1 MENQKTKKQ
10 GHTTHFL
17 IGSFAMLLIISIGAF
32 VCLGYYMGRV
42 SENSIDKVGNVY
54 MAGIKEHIVAHFRTL
69 IDLKFEQ
76 VESVVKV
83 VPNDMDNAEELYEEL
98 VYRSNVRNF
107 YYLALCAED
116 GRIEMLDGEFFQFAD
131 PDPFFESLK
140 RGEKKVAVGRD
151 INGNEV
157 IIFGVSADY
166 PMKNGEK
173 CLAMAAAVPIEY
185 ISTMLGT
192 DEDEDALIYSH
203 IIRKDGSFIVSDMS
217 DEYPDY
223 FSALYGR
230 YDHDDPVKIENYIQ
244 DLSASMEKKEDYSSI
259 MNFEGS
265 SQQIYCTLLPY
276 SEWHLLT
283 ILPFGVLNETVE
295 NMNRSRTAAT
305 MLVCAVIL
313 VVLLT
318 IFFTYFRIT
327 RQQLRDLELAREE
340 ALEANKAKSTF
351 LSNMSHDIRTPM
363 NAIVGMTDIAKY
375 NIDDKEKVQDCLDK
389 ITASS
394 TQLLNLLNNILDM
407 SEIEMDMLKLKE
419 SSFNMT
425 ELAENIQV
433 VLSQMARGR
442 KVEFEMSCDIK
453 HANLLG
459 DAVRLR
465 QVLMNIISNGIKY
478 TEASGKVAVSIRED
492 LEGGDSDYAL
502 LDIAV
507 EDTGVGMT
515 QDFIDH
521 YIFRPFERAEDRR
534 VQKVE
539 GSGIGM
545 SITKSIIDA
554 MGAALRIE
562 STVGEGSKFFVRMR
576 LKKDK
581 DVQKNFVQE
590 DGLLILDA
598 TGRNILVVED
608 NELNMEIITAI
619 LERTHANVTCAWNAE
634 EAVDIITRS
643 EEGCFDLILMDI
655 QMPGMDGYSAART
668 IRGMDR
674 KDAMT
679 VPIMAM
685 TANAFAQDVE
695 KALNAG
701 MNAHI
706 AKPIDVDELFQ
717 KMYHFLCT

>member
-1 MENQKTKKQ
+1 MVTDV
-10 GHTTHFL
+10 T
-17 IGSFAMLLIISIGAF
+17 
-32 VCLGYYMGRV
+32 
-42 SENSIDKVGNVY
+42 
-54 MAGIKEHIVAHFRTL
+54 
-69 IDLKFEQ
+69 
-76 VESVVKV
+76 
-83 VPNDMDNAEELYEEL
+83 
-98 VYRSNVRNF
+98 
-107 YYLALCAED
+107 
-116 GRIEMLDGEFFQFAD
+116 
-131 PDPFFESLK
+131 
-140 RGEKKVAVGRD
+140 
-151 INGNEV
+151 V
-157 IIFGVSADY
+157 I
-166 PMKNGEK
+166 
-173 CLAMAAAVPIEY
+173 
-185 ISTMLGT
+185 
-192 DEDEDALIYSH
+192 
-203 IIRKDGSFIVSDMS
+203 
-217 DEYPDY
+217 
-223 FSALYGR
+223 LYGYFQRDMLR
-230 YDHDDPVKIENYIQ
+230 YTDNDTYYYQ
-244 DLSASMEKKEDYSSI
+244 DNLIA
-259 MNFEGS
+259 
-265 SQQIYCTLLPY
+265 
-276 SEWHLLT
+276 
-283 ILPFGVLNETVE
+283 
-295 NMNRSRTAAT
+295 
-305 MLVCAVIL
+305 IL
-313 VVLLT
+313 VVAGT
-318 IFFTYFRIT
+318 IGLILKYQKYVEQKQKERIEGAVIEAEREKVNAEKANVAKT
-327 RQQLRDLELAREE
+327 NFLA
-340 ALEANKAKSTF
+340 
-351 LSNMSHDIRTPM
+351 NMSHDIRKPM

>member
-1 MENQKTKKQ
+1 MKIIQIIRDRVRERIANTESE
-10 GHTTHFL
+10 L
-17 IGSFAMLLIISIGAF
+17 WVYNSILLIEIMALTILILVEFLTGHEQDG
-32 VCLGYYMGRV
+32 LLMM
-42 SENSIDKVGNVY
+42 VGLWLYLVVIAVLINRY
-54 MAGIKEHIVAHFRTL
+54 PQKIQLFYALIVA
-69 IDLKFEQ
+69 
-76 VESVVKV
+76 VVNFV
-83 VPNDMDNAEELYEEL
+83 VFPFL
-98 VYRSNVRNF
+98 F
-107 YYLALCAED
+107 LCAE
-116 GRIEMLDGEFFQFAD
+116 GGGIESGMPVGLTFGILLVCIMTSGIYFRILLVLTMVTD
-131 PDPFFESLK
+131 
-140 RGEKKVAVGRD
+140 VT
-151 INGNEV
+151 V
-157 IIFGVSADY
+157 I
-166 PMKNGEK
+166 
-173 CLAMAAAVPIEY
+173 
-185 ISTMLGT
+185 
-192 DEDEDALIYSH
+192 
-203 IIRKDGSFIVSDMS
+203 
-217 DEYPDY
+217 
-223 FSALYGR
+223 LYGYFQRDMLR
-230 YDHDDPVKIENYIQ
+230 YTDNDTYYYQ
-244 DLSASMEKKEDYSSI
+244 DNLIA
-259 MNFEGS
+259 
-265 SQQIYCTLLPY
+265 
-276 SEWHLLT
+276 
-283 ILPFGVLNETVE
+283 
-295 NMNRSRTAAT
+295 
-305 MLVCAVIL
+305 IL
-313 VVLLT
+313 VVAGT
-318 IFFTYFRIT
+318 IGLILKYQKYVEQKQKERIEGAVIEAEREKVNAEKANVAKT
-327 RQQLRDLELAREE
+327 NFLA
-340 ALEANKAKSTF
+340 
-351 LSNMSHDIRTPM
+351 NMSHDIRTPM